1 MSNLLLLV
9 LLSVLALEQS
19 ESFLARPMRLS
30 MVSTDIPVS
39 PVSTV
44 SYPLTGKVETEYGAD
59 AITVLEGLEPV
70 RKRPG
75 MYIGST
81 GQKGLHHLVEKLIK
95 MYALLYT

>member
-19 ESFLARPMRLS
+19 ESFVARPMRLS
-30 MVSTDIPVS
+30 MVSTDMPSS
-39 PVSTV
+39 PVSTLF
-44 SYPLTGKVETEYGAD
+44 SPLTGKVETEYGAD
-59 AITVLEGLEPV
+59 AITVLEGLDPV

-81 GQKGLHHLVEKLIK
+81 GQKGLHHLVGNLI
-95 MYALLYT
+95 